1 VNFIRQ
7 PIENRKRPAYLILET
22 ISRNLK
28 GLGFISKYI
37 SPSFKFALIELN

>member
-1 VNFIRQ
+1 VNFIRH
-7 PIENRKRPAYLILET
+7 PIENRKRPAYLILEI

-37 SPSFKFALIELN
+37 SPSFEFTLIELN